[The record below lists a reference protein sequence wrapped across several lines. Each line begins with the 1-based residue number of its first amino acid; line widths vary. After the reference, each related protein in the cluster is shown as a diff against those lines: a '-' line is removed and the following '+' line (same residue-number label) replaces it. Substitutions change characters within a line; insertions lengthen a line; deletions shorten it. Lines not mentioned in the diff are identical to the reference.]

1 MLKIGITGGIG
12 SGKSTVCK
20 IFETLKIPV
29 YNADISAAKIINTNT
44 ELKKALISLFGED
57 IYTDLG
63 ILNRKKLAK
72 IIFSDKEVLAKV
84 NSLIHPAVRADYQEW
99 LEENIEAKFTIK
111 EAAILFES
119 GAYKQVDKVITVFAP
134 EELRIKRVMNREPIT
149 REEVLRRIKNQM
161 TEKEKIKRS
170 DFVIYND
177 EKQLL
182 IPQVLRIVDFRLMTD
197 DFIK

>member
-1 MLKIGITGGIG
+1 MIKIGITGGIG

-29 YNADISAAKIINTNT
+29 YNADISAAKIINTNK

-63 ILNRKKLAK
+63 ILDRKKLAK
-72 IIFSDKEVLAKV
+72 IIFSDKEALAKV

-99 LEENIEAKFTIK
+99 LEENKEAKFTIK

-161 TEKEKIKRS
+161 SEEEKIKRS

-182 IPQVLRIVDFRLMTD
+182 IPQV
-197 DFIK
+197 IKLLQVTGY